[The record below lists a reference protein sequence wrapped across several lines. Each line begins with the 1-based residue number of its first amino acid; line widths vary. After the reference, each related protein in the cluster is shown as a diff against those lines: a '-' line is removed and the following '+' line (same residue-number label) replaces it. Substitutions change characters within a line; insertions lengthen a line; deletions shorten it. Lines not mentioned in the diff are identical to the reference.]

1 MKKENQIT
9 HNRLLVEDMIEELI
23 EWNIE
28 NLADVF
34 GARAD
39 TLTSLQYTAID
50 RIFRYDG
57 IIPFE
62 KKTNG
67 LVDLE
72 YKEMVETKKEIGDYD
87 E

>member
-1 MKKENQIT
+1 MTNSM
-9 HNRLLVEDMIEELI
+9 EDKIEELI

>member
-1 MKKENQIT
+1 MSNSM
-9 HNRLLVEDMIEELI
+9 EDKIEELI

-39 TLTSLQYTAID
+39 TLTSLQYDAID

-57 IIPFE
+57 VIPFE

-67 LVDLE
+67 LVELE
-72 YKEMVETKKEIGDYD
+72 YKEMVETKKEIGYD
-87 E
+87 DE

>member
-1 MKKENQIT
+1 MTNSM
-9 HNRLLVEDMIEELI
+9 EDKIEELI
-23 EWNIE
+23 DWNIE
-28 NLADVF
+28 NLAHLF

-50 RIFRYDG
+50 RIFRYEG

-67 LVDLE
+67 LVELE
-72 YKEMVETKKEIGDYD
+72 YKEMVETKKEIGYD
-87 E
+87 DE

>member
-1 MKKENQIT
+1 MWRVRG
-9 HNRLLVEDMIEELI
+9 NRMSNSMEDKIEELI
-23 EWNIE
+23 DWNIE
-28 NLADVF
+28 NLADLF

-50 RIFRYDG
+50 RIFRYEG

-67 LVDLE
+67 LVELE
-72 YKEMVETKKEIGDYD
+72 YKEMVETKKEIGYD
-87 E
+87 DE

>member
-1 MKKENQIT
+1 MRDMKMSNSM
-9 HNRLLVEDMIEELI
+9 EDKIEELI

-57 IIPFE
+57 VIPFE

-67 LVDLE
+67 LVELE
-72 YKEMVETKKEIGDYD
+72 YKEMVETKKEIGYD
-87 E
+87 DE

>member
-28 NLADVF
+28 NLADLF
-34 GARAD
+34 CARAD

>member
-9 HNRLLVEDMIEELI
+9 HNGLLVEDMIDELVD
-23 EWNIE
+23 WNIE
-28 NLADVF
+28 NLADLF

-39 TLTSLQYTAID
+39 SLTSLQYTALD

-57 IIPFE
+57 IRSFDTMTAKRIE
-62 KKTNG
+62 
-67 LVDLE
+67 LE
-72 YKEMVETKKEIGDYD
+72 YKEMLETKGEL